1 LIALLVTRPGGES
14 DPLVQALRQRGYRV
28 HAVPTMETVLVDFS
42 PKPLATSDWIV
53 VTSAQGVLA
62 LSELPAGPRYA
73 AVGQETARALRARGV
88 EPAHVPARADGADLG
103 ETLPDVEGKRV
114 ALVRASAASS
124 DLPDALRRRGAI
136 VEEITAYR
144 TVEGPAASA
153 EQLRTALIDPDLG
166 AVVFASGSAVRGFV
180 DLGGSVRPPAITIG
194 PRTSASAR
202 DLGFQVL
209 AEAGTQSVAG
219 LANAVLRALP
229 LEVQHNAG

>member
-1 LIALLVTRPGGES
+1 M
-14 DPLVQALRQRGYRV
+14 
-28 HAVPTMETVLVDFS
+28 HAVPTMETEPVEFS
-42 PKPLATSDWIV
+42 PQSLSATDWIV
-53 VTSAQGVLA
+53 LTSAQGVRALA
-62 LSELPAGPRYA
+62 NLPAGPRYA
-73 AVGQETARALRARGV
+73 AVGPETARALRARGV
-88 EPAHVPARADGADLG
+88 EPAHMPARADGADLG
-103 ETLPDVEGKRV
+103 ETLPDVDGKRV
-114 ALVRASAASS
+114 ALVRASAAGS
-124 DLPDALRRRGAI
+124 DLPDTLRRRGAV

-153 EQLRTALIDPDLG
+153 EQLRLALIDPDLG

-180 DLGGSVRPPAITIG
+180 DLGGTARPPAITIG

-229 LEVQHNAG
+229 LQVDTNA

>member
-1 LIALLVTRPGGES
+1 M
-14 DPLVQALRQRGYRV
+14 
-28 HAVPTMETVLVDFS
+28 HAVPTMETELVDFS
-42 PKPLATSDWIV
+42 RKPLATSDWIV

-62 LSELPAGPRYA
+62 LNELPSGPKYA
-73 AVGQETARALRARGV
+73 AVGPETARALRARGV
-88 EPAHVPARADGADLG
+88 EPVHIPARADGADLG
-103 ETLPDVEGKRV
+103 ESLPDVEGKHV
-114 ALVRASAASS
+114 TLVRASAAGS
-124 DLPDALRRRGAI
+124 DLPETLRRRGAI

-144 TVEGPAASA
+144 TVEGPVASA

-180 DLGGSVRPPAITIG
+180 DLGGTARPPAITIG

-202 DLGFQVL
+202 DLGFHVL

-229 LEVQHNAG
+229 LAVEKNA

>member
-1 LIALLVTRPGGES
+1 M
-14 DPLVQALRQRGYRV
+14 

-62 LSELPAGPRYA
+62 LTELPAGPKYA

-88 EPAHVPARADGADLG
+88 EPAHVPVRADGADLG
-103 ETLPDVEGKRV
+103 ESLPDVEGKRV
-114 ALVRASAASS
+114 ALVRASAAGSQ
-124 DLPDALRRRGAI
+124 LPDTLRRRGA
-136 VEEITAYR
+136 VVLEITAYR

-153 EQLRTALIDPDLG
+153 EQLQIALIDPDLG

-180 DLGGSVRPPAITIG
+180 DLGGSARLPAITIG

-229 LEVQHNAG
+229 LGVENNA

>member
-1 LIALLVTRPGGES
+1 MIALLVTRPGGES

-28 HAVPTMETVLVDFS
+28 HAVPTMETEPVDFS
-42 PKPLATSDWIV
+42 PRSLPASDWIV
-53 VTSAQGVLA
+53 LTSAQGVRALA
-62 LSELPAGPRYA
+62 SLPAGPKYA
-73 AVGQETARALRARGV
+73 AVGPETARALRARGV

-114 ALVRASAASS
+114 VLVRASAAGS
-124 DLPDALRRRGAI
+124 DLPNALRLRGAI

-144 TVEGPAASA
+144 TVEGPVASA
-153 EQLRTALIDPDLG
+153 EQLHIALIDPDLG

-180 DLGGSVRPPAITIG
+180 DLGGSARPPAITIG

-229 LEVQHNAG
+229 LKVQQNA

>member
-14 DPLVQALRQRGYRV
+14 DPLVHALRQRGYRV
-28 HAVPTMETVLVDFS
+28 HAVPTMETELVDFS
-42 PKPLATSDWIV
+42 PKPLAISDWIV

-62 LSELPAGPRYA
+62 LNELPSGPKYA
-73 AVGQETARALRARGV
+73 AVGPETARALRARGV
-88 EPAHVPARADGADLG
+88 EPAHIPARADGADLG
-103 ETLPDVEGKRV
+103 ESLPDVEGKRV
-114 ALVRASAASS
+114 TLVRASAAGS
-124 DLPDALRRRGAI
+124 DLPETLRRRGAI

-144 TVEGPAASA
+144 TVEGPLASA
-153 EQLRTALIDPDLG
+153 ERLRTALIDPDLG

-180 DLGGSVRPPAITIG
+180 DLGGTARPPAITIG

-202 DLGFQVL
+202 DLGFHVL

-229 LEVQHNAG
+229 LAVAKNA